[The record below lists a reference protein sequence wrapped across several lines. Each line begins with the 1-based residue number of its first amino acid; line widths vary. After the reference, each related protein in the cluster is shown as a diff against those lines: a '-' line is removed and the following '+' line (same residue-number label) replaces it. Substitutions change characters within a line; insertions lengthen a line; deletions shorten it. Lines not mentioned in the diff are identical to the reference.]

1 MANIVETVLGNL
13 GPSGIGAIAGQ
24 LGLGQ
29 DQAEGAVTTAVTVL
43 TGALA
48 HNASKP
54 EGADALDA
62 ALGRDH
68 DGGIFDDVT
77 GFIGNFAS
85 GPGAAILGHVF
96 GSREP
101 TVEKAVADKSGLS
114 LDKVVP
120 LLTMVAPLV
129 MGALGKKKKE
139 QDLDAGQVATTLAE
153 ERDAAARKDDGGL
166 LETVLGALGGMAASG
181 SSSSDSGSKSGL
193 GGIFSAIGGLFGG
206 KKKSSG

>member
-29 DQAEGAVTTAVTVL
+29 DQAQGAVTTAVTVL

-54 EGADALDA
+54 EGATALDA

-68 DGGIFDDVT
+68 DGGIFEDIT

-85 GPGAAILGHVF
+85 GPGSAILGHVF
-96 GSREP
+96 GSKEP
-101 TVEKAVADKSGLS
+101 TVEKAVADKSGLP

-120 LLTMVAPLV
+120 LLTMVAPMVL
-129 MGALGKKKKE
+129 GALGKKKKE
-139 QDLDAGQVATTLAE
+139 QNLDAGQVAATLAD
-153 ERDAAARKDDGGL
+153 ERAAAAKKDDVGIL
-166 LETVLGALGGMAASG
+166 DTVMGALGGMAASG
-181 SSSSDSGSKSGL
+181 SSDSGGKSGL

>member
-1 MANIVETVLGNL
+1 MANIVETILGNL

-29 DQAEGAVTTAVTVL
+29 DQAKGAVTTAVTVL

-54 EGADALDA
+54 EGATALDS
-62 ALGRDH
+62 ALARDH
-68 DGGIFDDVT
+68 DGGIFEDIT

-96 GSREP
+96 GSKEP
-101 TVEKAVADKSGLS
+101 TVEKAVADKSGLP

-120 LLTMVAPLV
+120 LLTMVAPMVL
-129 MGALGKKKKE
+129 GALGKKKKE
-139 QDLDAGQVATTLAE
+139 EHLDAAQVATTLAA
-153 ERDAAARKDDGGL
+153 ERDEAVKKDDSDILG
-166 LETVLGALGGMAASG
+166 TVLGALGGMTASG
-181 SSSSDSGSKSGL
+181 SSSEGSSKGGL
-193 GGIFSAIGGLFGG
+193 GGILSAIGGLFG